1 MQIVV
6 VTRLSGSLNINDGV
20 FHQQIGNMMM
30 ARHQNVVQFL
40 GYCSYAVEKK
50 VEIGGDV
57 VIAEKRERLLC
68 FEYLSKG
75 NLSKHLSG
83 MII

>member
-1 MQIVV
+1 VQIVV
-6 VTRLSGSLNINDGV
+6 VTRLPGSLNINDGV

-40 GYCSYAVEKK
+40 GYCSCAVEKK

>member
-6 VTRLSGSLNINDGV
+6 VTRLPGSLNINDGV
-20 FHQQIGNMMM
+20 FHQQIGNMTL
-30 ARHQNVVQFL
+30 AQHQNVLRCL
-40 GYCSYAVEKK
+40 GYCSYTVEKE

-75 NLSKHLSG
+75 NLSNHLSG

>member
-6 VTRLSGSLNINDGV
+6 VTRLTGNLNINDGM
-20 FHQQIGNMMM
+20 FHQQIGNMTL
-30 ARHQNVVQFL
+30 AQHQNVLRCL
-40 GYCSYAVEKK
+40 GYCSYTVEKE